1 MDKVLLVVVGHPLTV
16 AETILG
22 LLGLLVL
29 IGLVTASR
37 VARVARER
45 AREVEA
51 AAVRQRELD
60 DRMADLARI
69 QSEMTGRVQ
78 TIGEVFGTRQA
89 DLVRLLADRLDALQ
103 SRVGDGL
110 QQSAKQTTDNLAQ
123 LNERLAVIDA
133 AQKRLGDLTGEVL
146 TLKDVL
152 SNKQARGAFGQGRME
167 AIVRDALPPG
177 AYAFQAT
184 LSNGRRPDCIIRLP
198 GDERPLVID
207 AKFPLEGFTAFREAQ
222 GEEAR
227 RAAMARVRSDVGGH
241 VRDVAEKYLLTG
253 ETQDIAILFVPAE
266 SLFADLQE
274 HFEDVVQKAHR
285 ARVLVVSPSLLTMAI
300 QVMQAIVRDARMREQ
315 AHVIQAEVTRLVED
329 VRRLRERIGKLDT
342 HVRQT
347 GEDVAGIVTSA
358 DKILK
363 RGERIEA
370 LEFEA
375 SPPAVAG
382 PPAAVD
388 DVAPPP
394 ADVLPN
400 PLGRSAAAE

>member
-1 MDKVLLVVVGHPLTV
+1 MDKVLLVVGGVPVTT
-16 AETILG
+16 AWTMLG
-22 LLGLLVL
+22 LLGVLVL
-29 IGLVTASR
+29 LGLVTASR
-37 VARVARER
+37 VARGARER
-45 AREVEA
+45 AAEA
-51 AAVRQRELD
+51 ALVAERQREID
-60 DRMADLARI
+60 DKMAELGRI
-69 QSEMTGRVQ
+69 QSEMTGRMQ
-78 TIGEVFGTRQA
+78 TIGEVFGNRQA
-89 DLVRLLADRLDALQ
+89 DLVRLLAERLDVLQ
-103 SRVGDGL
+103 RRVGDGL
-110 QQSAKQTTDNLAQ
+110 QQNVQQTTENLSK

-133 AQKRLGDLTGEVL
+133 AQKRLSDLTGEVL

-184 LSNGRRPDCIIRLP
+184 LSNGRRPDCVIHLP

-222 GEEAR
+222 GDEAR
-227 RAAMARVRSDVGGH
+227 RTAMARVRSDVSGH
-241 VRDVAEKYLLTG
+241 VKDIAEKYLLAG
-253 ETQDIAILFVPAE
+253 ETQDIAMLFVPAE

-285 ARVLVVSPSLLTMAI
+285 ARVLVVSPALLTMAI

-329 VRRLRERIGKLDT
+329 VRRLRDRVGKLDT
-342 HVRQT
+342 HFRQV
-347 GEDVAGIVTSA
+347 GEDVSGVVTSA

-370 LEFEA
+370 MEFETA
-375 SPPAVAG
+375 AVAPVAQDAG
-382 PPAAVD
+382 ASGD
-388 DVAPPP
+388 DVM
-394 ADVLPN
+394 PN
-400 PLGRSAAAE
+400 PLGRTAAAE

>member
-1 MDKVLLVVVGHPLTV
+1 MDKVLLVVGGVPVTLAWTM
-16 AETILG
+16 LG
-22 LLGLLVL
+22 LLALLVL
-29 IGLVTASR
+29 LGMVTAGR
-37 VARVARER
+37 VARGARER
-45 AREVEA
+45 AAEA
-51 AAVRQRELD
+51 ALMAERQREID
-60 DRMADLARI
+60 DKMAELGRI
-69 QSEMTGRVQ
+69 QSEMTGRMQ
-78 TIGEVFGTRQA
+78 TIGEVFGNRQA
-89 DLVRLLADRLDALQ
+89 DLVRLLAERLDVLQ
-103 SRVGDGL
+103 RRVGEGL
-110 QQSAKQTTDNLAQ
+110 TQNVQQTTENLSK

-133 AQKRLGDLTGEVL
+133 AQKRLSDLTGEVL

-184 LSNGRRPDCIIRLP
+184 LSNGRRPDCIIHLP
-198 GDERPLVID
+198 GDERPLVVD

-227 RAAMARVRSDVGGH
+227 RSAMARVRGDVSAH
-241 VRDVAEKYLLTG
+241 VKDVAEKYLLAG

-285 ARVLVVSPSLLTMAI
+285 SRVLIVSPALLTMAI

-315 AHVIQAEVTRLVED
+315 AHVIQAEVTRLVDD
-329 VRRLRERIGKLDT
+329 VRRLRDRVGKLDG
-342 HVRQT
+342 HFRQV
-347 GEDVAGIVTSA
+347 GEDVSGIVTSA

-370 LEFEA
+370 MEFEA
-375 SPPAVAG
+375 GNAPVAAKD
-382 PPAAVD
+382 PVAAPD
-388 DVAPPP
+388 D
-394 ADVLPN
+394 LMPN
-400 PLGRSAAAE
+400 PLGRPAAAE